1 METIAS
7 AAESAAIA
15 AYFALARIIFGLI
28 FVGLIWTP
36 FAAAICL
43 IVARARRLGDE
54 GWGKAGAQYSLLFF
68 LPWVWLVL
76 RMAGVPIPAAVAR
89 AGFAL
94 LYCLWLLAS
103 VLLAGA
109 GAFLT
114 AGIGTEAL
122 RPDSTILIAAGV
134 FAGAAWFAS
143 LRRTLRLRPTREG
156 VPREGEI
163 SAPPSVPMRIAY
175 AAMHVSWTL
184 GAIGVFTWGIFDYLT
199 FDGRLYSA
207 IPLWMI
213 GTTFALVQAAALI
226 NFGLNTA
233 DRWDYPRDPAP
244 GRMPPAPAYITPFL
258 ILYLMI
264 VIPIAV
270 GVAGWIL
277 GVILWLS

>member
-1 METIAS
+1 M
-7 AAESAAIA
+7 A
-15 AYFALARIIFGLI
+15 AYTAVAVAIFGLI
-28 FVGLIWTP
+28 FVGLVWTP

-43 IVARARRLGDE
+43 IVARARRLGGE

-76 RMAGVPIPAAVAR
+76 RMMGVPIPAAVAR

-114 AGIGTEAL
+114 AGIGTDAL

-143 LRRTLRLRPTREG
+143 LRRTLRIRPTREG

-163 SAPPSVPMRIAY
+163 SAPPSVPMRTAY
-175 AAMHVSWTL
+175 VAMHVSWTL

-244 GRMPPAPAYITPFL
+244 GRMPPALAYITPFL

-270 GVAGWIL
+270 GIAGWIL
-277 GVILWLS
+277 AVFLWAS

>member
-1 METIAS
+1 M
-7 AAESAAIA
+7 
-15 AYFALARIIFGLI
+15 
-28 FVGLIWTP
+28 
-36 FAAAICL
+36 
-43 IVARARRLGDE
+43 
-54 GWGKAGAQYSLLFF
+54 
-68 LPWVWLVL
+68 
-76 RMAGVPIPAAVAR
+76 
-89 AGFAL
+89 
-94 LYCLWLLAS
+94 LYGLWLLAS
-103 VLLAGA
+103 VILVIG

-114 AGIGTEAL
+114 AGVGTDAL

-143 LRRTLRLRPTREG
+143 LRRTLRIRPAREG

-163 SAPPSVPMRIAY
+163 SAPMRTAY
-175 AAMHVSWTL
+175 VVMHVSWTL
-184 GAIGVFTWGIFDYLT
+184 GTLGVFAWGIFDYLT

-244 GRMPPAPAYITPFL
+244 GRIPPNPAYITPFL

-264 VIPIAV
+264 VVPAV
-270 GVAGWIL
+270 VGIAGWIL
-277 GVILWLS
+277 AVYLWAS